1 LPEGKSQITEYGGIM
16 VNTQELRRKRV
27 QLGEKGNRLID
38 EAEKAG
44 RDLTKEEREQLD
56 SWLDE
61 AKGLSVRIEQ
71 EESRNAAEMR
81 DAAIEGR
88 PIGKTFGR
96 ENLPELRSYLGGGE
110 HSDISFGS
118 WLKGV
123 MTGRWSGASAET
135 RAMVVGDGG
144 GYLVPQPLFGE
155 IFADAMGKARV
166 IEAGARVIRMDSMT
180 LRAPKITGYPTS
192 EWLGEL
198 EEATP
203 SDFTFDKEDITAK
216 KCSIQCDMS
225 VELAEDSPLF
235 TETVDAQLSR
245 AIALA
250 VDKAALVGAVGGPL
264 GIVNQPS
271 VQVIAG
277 VGALDSYGPFSQA
290 WGAVEG
296 ANYTPTALL
305 AHPWLFATLDSLTAD
320 TDGQPLQPP
329 RSWTT
334 YKQLPTT
341 QLDLTPGSSTVET
354 MAVLGDWKQFLWG
367 IRTDARVEVSREA
380 GDAWA
385 KYGVKVRIYFRGN
398 CVAIHPQAFCV
409 LTGVELPSLPEEEGS

>member
-1 LPEGKSQITEYGGIM
+1 M
-16 VNTQELRRKRV
+16 VNTAELRRKRAAI
-27 QLGEKGNRLID
+27 QERAD
-38 EAEKAG
+38 ELLKKVEHLG
-44 RDLTKEEREQLD
+44 RDLSNEEREQCD

-61 AKGLSVRIEQ
+61 AKGLSARIDQ
-71 EESRNAAEMR
+71 EEARNAAEMR

-96 ENLPELRSYLGGGE
+96 ENLAELRSYLGGGE
-110 HSDISFGS
+110 RSDISFGS

-123 MTGRWSGASAET
+123 LTGKWSGASAET

-155 IFADAMGKARV
+155 IFTDAMGKARV
-166 IEAGARVIRMDSMT
+166 VEAGARVIRMDSMT
-180 LRAPKITGYPTS
+180 LRAPKITGYPAS
-192 EWLGEL
+192 EWLAEL

-203 SDFTFDKEDITAK
+203 SDFTFDKEDVTAQ
-216 KCSIQCDMS
+216 KCSIQTSMS

-235 TETVDAQLSR
+235 AEAVDAQLSR
-245 AIALA
+245 AIGLA

-264 GIVNQPS
+264 GIVNQPG

-277 VGALDSYGPFSQA
+277 VGALDSYAPFSQA

-341 QLDLTPGSSTVET
+341 QLDLTPGSSTETT
-354 MAVLGDWKQFLWG
+354 MAVLGDWTRFLWAV
-367 IRTDARVEVSREA
+367 RTDARVEVSRES

-409 LTGVELPSLPEEEGS
+409 LTGVELPSLPEEQGS